1 MSAFGIW
8 DVEGKKSGIW
18 ELGKRRKKKWEI
30 GKLTQKKIRIL
41 EMSIPVFPSSIA
53 FTLKKLSDIIET
65 GYTIYILQ
73 VNDVKFG
80 V

>member
-1 MSAFGIW
+1 MGSGNW
-8 DVEGKKSGIW
+8 EKEGRKSG
-18 ELGKRRKKKWEI
+18 
-30 GKLTQKKIRIL
+30 KLENLPKKKIRIL

>member
-1 MSAFGIW
+1 
-8 DVEGKKSGIW
+8 
-18 ELGKRRKKKWEI
+18 
-30 GKLTQKKIRIL
+30 
-41 EMSIPVFPSSIA
+41 MSIPVFPSSIA